1 MLIIFSVKDQK
12 VTHDLKTP
20 LVAGSVGVVKAV
32 FQFDSSWDELS
43 KVIVFSNSAC
53 DKPAPVRYVED
64 AIPIPPQALSPGK
77 LYVSCIGF
85 AEGVRKTTQ
94 AWDVQQAITV
104 QKCGAMG
111 GCDILRNMVQVP
123 QDKVASD
130 GDFISMMTEVFGDSY
145 KPGEDLEDPS
155 AGAGVATDEEVQEMF
170 AEVFGAEGQG
180 SDAQKT

>member
-64 AIPIPPQALSPGK
+64 AIPIPPQVLSPGK

-111 GCDILRNMVQVP
+111 GCDILRNMVLHQN
-123 QDKVASD
+123 
-130 GDFISMMTEVFGDSY
+130 
-145 KPGEDLEDPS
+145 LL
-155 AGAGVATDEEVQEMF
+155 
-170 AEVFGAEGQG
+170 
-180 SDAQKT
+180 